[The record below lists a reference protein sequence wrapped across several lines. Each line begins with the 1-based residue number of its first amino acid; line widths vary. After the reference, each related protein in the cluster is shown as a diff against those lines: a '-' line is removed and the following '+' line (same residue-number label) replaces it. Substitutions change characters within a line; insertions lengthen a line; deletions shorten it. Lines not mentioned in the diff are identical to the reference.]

1 MSEFL
6 RKDQPHFQLKLSESD
21 IRLIYNAVD
30 FYYKNREPPEKRP
43 SYANEPNRHLEYIRQ
58 SMMTIMM
65 DATMQKNG

>member
-43 SYANEPNRHLEYIRQ
+43 SYANEPNRHLEYVRQ

>member
-1 MSEFL
+1 MLEFL
-6 RKDQPHFQLKLSESD
+6 RKDQPHFQVNLSESD
-21 IRLIYNAVD
+21 IRMIYNAVD

-43 SYANEPNRHLEYIRQ
+43 SYANEPNRHLEYVRQ

>member
-1 MSEFL
+1 VSEFL

-43 SYANEPNRHLEYIRQ
+43 SYANEPNRHLEYVRQ